1 VIGKVIGNRYEI
13 ITFLGRG
20 GMAWVYKATDRKTG
34 ASVALKILYPQ
45 FSDDSSYIERFI
57 REAKLA
63 LTLDHPNIVRMLDYG
78 ADRDTHYLVMEFIE
92 GHDLKEVLRE
102 RGSALDVVTAL
113 QNARQV
119 ALALQQAYVQGIV
132 HRDIKPQNLMQTPDG
147 TIKVLDFGI
156 ARAEDFVTITG
167 SGFVGSPYYIAPEQ
181 AMSQAVDIRS
191 DIYALGVVLY
201 EMLAGRLPF
210 DAETPWSIISQHIS
224 HVPLP
229 VSDIRKEVPRAV
241 AELVSKM
248 LAKHPNDRFQTPEA
262 LVAEI
267 DTLIEQLN
275 RRAAEA
281 KAETEQ
287 QTADDLPETAAPPER
302 KPEIVPEDEAPAE
315 PQSAAPEP
323 PAPAQPEAGTQKR
336 SRVIIG
342 AVAGGL
348 LLLAVAGLWGLSHG
362 RGATPAATATPAVAS
377 AALSPTRRA
386 PTASPLLSPTAL
398 PSTPKR
404 TPSPV
409 SKATTVPAAVASA
422 SAQLTSTPTARASQT
437 ATPFSTSTVT
447 ASPTAVSPTPA
458 PSPSFTPAPKTR
470 PVAAVVPTHNRI
482 AFKSDVA
489 GGERILIMNADGS
502 RRQYLPDK
510 AVYDQAIAAIPRS
523 PDNLREALVRF
534 LTPDNTEIFVRWLDD
549 RGPETPLGSNA
560 ALDYDP
566 AWSPDG
572 VHVAFVSRRQGS
584 DDIFVI
590 EVPGRNDRQVTNMPD
605 SVEKHPAWSPDGSQ
619 IVFWSDREVGKK
631 QIWVINA
638 DGTNPHRLS
647 NGQSNDWDPVWLP

>member
-34 ASVALKILYPQ
+34 TPVALKVLYPQ

-92 GHDLKEVLRE
+92 GQDLKEVLRE
-102 RGSALDVVTAL
+102 RGSALDVVAAL
-113 QNARQV
+113 QIARQV
-119 ALALQQAYVQGIV
+119 AFALQQAYAQGIV
-132 HRDIKPQNLMQTPDG
+132 HRDIKPQNLMQAPDD

-201 EMLAGRLPF
+201 EMLTGRLPF

-229 VSDIRKEVPRAV
+229 VSDIRREVPRPV

-248 LAKHPNDRFQTPEA
+248 LAKHPNERFQTPEA
-262 LVAEI
+262 LIAEI
-267 DTLIEQLN
+267 DILIGQLN
-275 RRAAEA
+275 RRAAEEKPPVA
-281 KAETEQ
+281 PQAE
-287 QTADDLPETAAPPER
+287 DDPEKEEAAPPATL
-302 KPEIVPEDEAPAE
+302 PELEVSAE
-315 PQSAAPEP
+315 QTSAAPEP
-323 PAPAQPEAGTQKR
+323 PAAGPTETGAQER
-336 SRVIIG
+336 SRALLGVVLAG
-342 AVAGGL
+342 LLVLAGVGWWGVSRGHRAPAPPTPAAQAVAG
-348 LLLAVAGLWGLSHG
+348 VE
-362 RGATPAATATPAVAS
+362 P
-377 AALSPTRRA
+377 SPTRGV
-386 PTASPLLSPTAL
+386 PTASPRVSPTA
-398 PSTPKR
+398 PA
-404 TPSPV
+404 PSPTTTPAPV
-409 SKATTVPAAVASA
+409 PEATTAPLAVASVRPL
-422 SAQLTSTPTARASQT
+422 STSTARPTRT
-437 ATPFSTSTVT
+437 ATPTHTATPTRTPT
-447 ASPTAVSPTPA
+447 ASPTATPGRTA
-458 PSPSFTPAPKTR
+458 TLAPKPR
-470 PVAAVVPTHNRI
+470 PVVAAVPTHNRI
-482 AFKSDVA
+482 AFKSDVS
-489 GGERILIMNADGS
+489 GSERILIMNADGS
-502 RRQYLPDK
+502 RRQYLPDR
-510 AVYDQAIAAIPRS
+510 AVYDAAIAAIPRS

-534 LTPDNTEIFVRWLDD
+534 LTPENTEIFIRWLDN
-549 RGPETPLGSNA
+549 RGPETPLGSNP

>member
-1 VIGKVIGNRYEI
+1 MIGKVIGNRYEI

-34 ASVALKILYPQ
+34 TSVALKILYPQ

-63 LTLDHPNIVRMLDYG
+63 LTLDHPNIVHMLDYG

-92 GHDLKEVLRE
+92 GQDLKEVLRE
-102 RGSALDVVTAL
+102 RGSALDVVAAL
-113 QNARQV
+113 QVARQV
-119 ALALQQAYVQGIV
+119 AFALQQAFAQGIV
-132 HRDIKPQNLMQTPDG
+132 HRDIKPQNLMQTPG
-147 TIKVLDFGI
+147 GMIKVLDFGI

-201 EMLAGRLPF
+201 EMLTGRLPF

-229 VSDIRKEVPRAV
+229 VSDIRKEVPRSV

-262 LVAEI
+262 LIAEI
-267 DTLIEQLN
+267 DNLIGQLN

-281 KAETEQ
+281 KAETAQ
-287 QTADDLPETAAPPER
+287 QAE
-302 KPEIVPEDEAPAE
+302 EAPTETTALPAPEPEPEKVARAE
-315 PQSAAPEP
+315 PQTAVPEP
-323 PAPAQPEAGTQKR
+323 PAAVAPRAAGAQER
-336 SRVIIG
+336 SRLLVG
-342 AVAGGL
+342 AVVGGL
-348 LLLAVAGLWGLSHG
+348 LLLAGAGLWGLSHG
-362 RGATPAATATPAVAS
+362 RGATPVATPVAQAVAG
-377 AALSPTRRA
+377 AVPSPTRGA
-386 PTASPLLSPTAL
+386 PTASRPLSPTA
-398 PSTPKR
+398 PAPTPKA
-404 TPSPV
+404 TSSAVQEATAAPV
-409 SKATTVPAAVASA
+409 AAA
-422 SAQLTSTPTARASQT
+422 SAQPASTPTARATQT
-437 ATPFSTSTVT
+437 ATPSRT
-447 ASPTAVSPTPA
+447 ATALPTPTVSPTS
-458 PSPSFTPAPKTR
+458 SPVPKSR
-470 PVAAVVPTHNRI
+470 PVVAAVPTHNRI
-482 AFKSDVA
+482 AFKSDIA
-489 GGERILIMNADGS
+489 GDERVLVMNADGS

-510 AVYDQAIAAIPRS
+510 TLYDEAVAKIPRS

-534 LTPDNTEIFVRWLDD
+534 LTPDNTEIFIRWLDD
-549 RGPETPLGSNA
+549 RGPETPLGSNP

-590 EVPGRNDRQVTNMPD
+590 EVPGRNDRLVTNMPD
-605 SVEKHPAWSPDGSQ
+605 STEKHPAWSPDGSQ
-619 IVFWSDREVGKK
+619 IVFWSDREMGKK

-647 NGQSNDWDPVWLP
+647 NGQSNDWDPVWFP